1 MSHKAIY
8 VLSNRGLERVDR
20 DVPSYDQDNFVKG
33 LRKGLATVYREV
45 LLHLEDER
53 KYSYT
58 TRDSILLFVQH
69 NVYADA
75 DLVRL
80 CRIVGRV
87 PDNHVVCVSD
97 CEGICSI
104 HKSLDSAQKVYDLG
118 VAGNV
123 TNINLHLE
131 ELQD

>member
-1 MSHKAIY
+1 
-8 VLSNRGLERVDR
+8 
-20 DVPSYDQDNFVKG
+20 
-33 LRKGLATVYREV
+33 
-45 LLHLEDER
+45 
-53 KYSYT
+53 
-58 TRDSILLFVQH
+58 
-69 NVYADA
+69 
-75 DLVRL
+75 
-80 CRIVGRV
+80 
-87 PDNHVVCVSD
+87 VSD